1 MTDLTVVFK
10 VPEWLAA
17 GLRSSEL
24 ERVGGVIRDKLT
36 KKVVAWLHEGDM
48 VSTEPPSEILN
59 GQLSQLM
66 MQGQVL
72 MGLQVANLAISA
84 VGFAMIYRKLQRI
97 EQQLDEMSSHIQEIK
112 SEQDW
117 VNSKLLLEHLAPIG
131 AALQTLQEISYYHEQ
146 RFVEHQLLAADNNFS
161 KAQTYF
167 HQVLIQLINRRQ
179 EYRRTDEF
187 AISYRAWLM
196 AGQGRIQ
203 AMSELGEQQVALE
216 LAKSL
221 KIEHAN
227 FGKRLTEMLGDPF
240 CRLCIG
246 KESSE
251 ASTII
256 QKLGQQAVQAHQILR
271 GNVLQLDFMH
281 KHKLLS
287 THEHKAAIKGH
298 TGLLICIP
306 T

>member
-1 MTDLTVVFK
+1 
-10 VPEWLAA
+10 
-17 GLRSSEL
+17 
-24 ERVGGVIRDKLT
+24 
-36 KKVVAWLHEGDM
+36 
-48 VSTEPPSEILN
+48 
-59 GQLSQLM
+59 
-66 MQGQVL
+66 
-72 MGLQVANLAISA
+72 
-84 VGFAMIYRKLQRI
+84 MIYRKLQRI

-117 VNSKLLLEHLAPIG
+117 ANSKLLLEHLAPIG

-146 RFVEHQLLAADNNFS
+146 RFVEHQLLTADNSFS

-167 HQVLIQLINRRQ
+167 HQVLIQLINRSQ
-179 EYRRTDEF
+179 VYRRADEF

-203 AMSELGEQQVALE
+203 AMSELDEQQVALQ

-221 KIEHAN
+221 KIEHAK
-227 FGKRLTEMLGDPF
+227 FGKSLTEMLGDPF
-240 CRLCIG
+240 FRLCIG